1 MLNLSCCQVVGDV
14 DTTLPGLMSELG
26 ISLTKEE
33 MKMNIRPLL
42 RLICSK
48 FIGSFSGD
56 YFLNSL
62 SDHFIK
68 TELLF
73 RLCGHV
79 RPIHKVTSGQC
90 QDQSRAHLHWPA

>member
-1 MLNLSCCQVVGDV
+1 MLNFICRQVVGDV

-56 YFLNSL
+56 YF
-62 SDHFIK
+62 FK
-68 TELLF
+68 F
-73 RLCGHV
+73 PC
-79 RPIHKVTSGQC
+79 K
-90 QDQSRAHLHWPA
+90 AFY